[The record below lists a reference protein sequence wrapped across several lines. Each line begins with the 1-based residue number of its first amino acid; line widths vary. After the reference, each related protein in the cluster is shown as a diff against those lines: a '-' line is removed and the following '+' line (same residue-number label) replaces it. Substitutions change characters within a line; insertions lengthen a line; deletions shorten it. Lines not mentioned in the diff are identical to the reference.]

1 MDDTRTRWVGSVL
14 KQTWK
19 RFLVWA
25 KSSRVGQR
33 LLLAAKTSL
42 AVGVAWFLARYMPGV
57 ADKYPYYAPLGALVS
72 MYPTLM
78 GSVRAGLQTL
88 AGLFLGIVLAA
99 GVLLAGTP
107 NILTISLAV
116 GLGVLVAGHP
126 RLGAGKEY
134 VPVAVLFVLIV
145 GGQDADS
152 YSVGY
157 ALQMALG
164 VTVGLVVNLL
174 IFPPLAIDA
183 ARLRVSRGRNL
194 LVGQLEDIARALVE
208 SWPPEHEEWSQ
219 RSGLIN
225 ATVSEIR
232 GAAYH
237 ADESR
242 KGNPRAYLHSRH
254 KLVTESFEDL
264 STLEAIAFNV
274 RDITEVL
281 STVIW
286 GNGSND
292 RLHPDTCKPMSECLQ
307 SVGSLMI
314 SWDEGTAE
322 QLHFD
327 QAREAL
333 SVLDSELKRSAR
345 QEELSLTPGAA
356 VAFDCERILNSLHQR
371 IIKDS
376 AEDPV

>member
-1 MDDTRTRWVGSVL
+1 M
-14 KQTWK
+14 
-19 RFLVWA
+19 A
-25 KSSRVGQR
+25 GQR

-42 AVGVAWFLARYMPGV
+42 AVGVAWILARYMPGV
-57 ADKYPYYAPLGALVS
+57 ADKYPYYAPLGALIS

-78 GSVRAGLQTL
+78 GSMRAGVQTL
-88 AGLFLGIVLAA
+88 AGLLLGIALAA

-107 NILTISLAV
+107 NIFSISLAV
-116 GLGVLVAGHP
+116 GLGVLIAGHP
-126 RLGAGKEY
+126 RLGAGKDY
-134 VPVAVLFVLIV
+134 VPVAALFVLIV

-152 YSVGY
+152 YSIGY
-157 ALQMALG
+157 ALQMGLG

-183 ARLRVSRGRNL
+183 ARLQVSRGRNL

-208 SWPPEHEEWSQ
+208 NWPPEHEDWSQ

-225 ATVSEIR
+225 TTVGEIR

-254 KLVTESFEDL
+254 QHVTDSFEDL
-264 STLEAIAFNV
+264 STLEAIAFHI

-286 GNGSND
+286 GNGSNN
-292 RLHPDTCKPMSECLQ
+292 RLDPKTCKPLSDCLQ
-307 SVGSLMI
+307 SVASLMS

-322 QLHFD
+322 QESFD
-327 QAREAL
+327 QAREGL
-333 SVLDSELKRSAR
+333 DLLDSELKRSAR
-345 QEELSLTPGAA
+345 QEEQSLTPGAA

-371 IIKDS
+371 IMKDT
-376 AEDPV
+376 AERSV

>member
-1 MDDTRTRWVGSVL
+1 M
-14 KQTWK
+14 
-19 RFLVWA
+19 
-25 KSSRVGQR
+25 
-33 LLLAAKTSL
+33 
-42 AVGVAWFLARYMPGV
+42 
-57 ADKYPYYAPLGALVS
+57 
-72 MYPTLM
+72 
-78 GSVRAGLQTL
+78 
-88 AGLFLGIVLAA
+88 
-99 GVLLAGTP
+99 
-107 NILTISLAV
+107 
-116 GLGVLVAGHP
+116 
-126 RLGAGKEY
+126 
-134 VPVAVLFVLIV
+134 AVLFVLIV

-183 ARLRVSRGRNL
+183 ARLLVSRGRNL

-208 SWPPEHEEWSQ
+208 SWPPEREDWSQ

-225 ATVSEIR
+225 TTVSEIR

-254 KLVTESFEDL
+254 QLVTESFEDL
-264 STLEAIAFNV
+264 NTLEAVAFNI

-286 GNGSND
+286 GNDSNN
-292 RLHPDTCKPMSECLQ
+292 RLHPNTCKPMSECLQ
-307 SVGSLMI
+307 SVGSLMS
-314 SWDEGTAE
+314 SWDKGTAE
-322 QLHFD
+322 QRHFD

-333 SVLDSELKRSAR
+333 NLLDSELKRSAR
-345 QEELSLTPGAA
+345 QEDLSLTPGAA

-371 IIKDS
+371 IIKDR
-376 AEDPV
+376 AEEPV

>member
-1 MDDTRTRWVGSVL
+1 MV

-25 KSSRVGQR
+25 KSSLAGQR

-42 AVGVAWFLARYMPGV
+42 AVGVAWILARYMPGV

-88 AGLFLGIVLAA
+88 AGLFIGILLAA

-107 NILTISLAV
+107 NILSISLAV
-116 GLGVLVAGHP
+116 GLGVLVAGDP
-126 RLGAGKEY
+126 RLGVGKDY

-183 ARLRVSRGRNL
+183 ARLLVSRGRNL

-208 SWPPEHEEWSQ
+208 SWPPEREDWSQ

-225 ATVSEIR
+225 TTVSEIR

-254 KLVTESFEDL
+254 QLVTESFEDL
-264 STLEAIAFNV
+264 NTLESVAFNV

-286 GNGSND
+286 GNDSNN
-292 RLHPDTCKPMSECLQ
+292 RLHPNTCKPMSECLQ
-307 SVGSLMI
+307 SVGSLMS

-333 SVLDSELKRSAR
+333 NLLDSELKLSAR
-345 QEELSLTPGAA
+345 QEDLSLTPGAA
-356 VAFDCERILNSLHQR
+356 VAFDCERILNCLHQR
-371 IIKDS
+371 IIKDR
-376 AEDPV
+376 AEEPV